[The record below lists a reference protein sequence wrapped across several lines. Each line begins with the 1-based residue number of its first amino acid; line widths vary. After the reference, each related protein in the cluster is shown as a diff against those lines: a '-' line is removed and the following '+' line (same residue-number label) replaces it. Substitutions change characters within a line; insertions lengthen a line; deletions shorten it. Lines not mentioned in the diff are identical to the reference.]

1 MHARII
7 GEHGDS
13 EIAAWSLANISGIP
27 LDTFCELR
35 GRTNRQEDMD
45 RIAEDVKNAAYEI
58 IKKKRA
64 TYYGIAMT
72 VKRICEA
79 ITRDEKPILPVSN
92 YLDGDYGLHDIVLS
106 MPAVVGKDGIEYK
119 VPITLNEK
127 ETAQLKESA
136 ATLRAVID
144 KLDL

>member
-1 MHARII
+1 M
-7 GEHGDS
+7 
-13 EIAAWSLANISGIP
+13 
-27 LDTFCELR
+27 
-35 GRTNRQEDMD
+35 
-45 RIAEDVKNAAYEI
+45 
-58 IKKKRA
+58 
-64 TYYGIAMT
+64 
-72 VKRICEA
+72 
-79 ITRDEKPILPVSN
+79 SN